1 LIAERLL
8 ELREPGQVAL
18 SPDGT
23 RICFVVTAAAAER
36 GLPPESRLWLGDLT
50 GGGVEALT
58 DATGSDRLPAWS
70 PDSDLIA
77 FASDRAHPG
86 RFSLHLLAAA
96 GRATRAVGEIPG
108 TIERIEW
115 AADGSE
121 LLVLAADLDADG
133 AGSEGAKRIDS
144 GTDPWVK
151 RPAEFWRRLYR
162 VARDG
167 STLEVPLAGANVWE
181 FAAAG
186 SGQVAALVSDD
197 PAEDAWYDAE
207 VAVISLADGA
217 IRTVRDPRRQTA
229 SVAASP
235 NGNRV
240 AFIEGLSSDRGLVAG
255 IVHVVDLDTGEVSEL
270 PAAGEDV
277 TFVGWRDDASL
288 WVAGWRSLGSVCG
301 ILTMSDEYEELW
313 GGDAFVGEG
322 FGASFA
328 ATADGSLLASVLT
341 APALPPEVV
350 TLAVE
355 GEREWVPLTSL
366 NDRLHG
372 DVDSPSFERLAWT
385 APDGLGIEGLLLLPP
400 RFERGAELLPLVVIV
415 HGGPT
420 SQWINE
426 FAPSSGLAHILTEAR
441 YAVLLPNLRGSA
453 GRGDAFVTA
462 NLGDLGGGDLS
473 DVVSGVDACVAL
485 GVADP
490 ARVGV
495 IGQSYGGFMAA
506 WAAVTTDR
514 FAAAVACSCIS
525 DWFTYHLTSN
535 VARFDELFLGAD
547 AFADPTGLYRQRSPV
562 FNVHHL
568 TPTLIIHGEL
578 DLCTPPGQ
586 GLELYRTLVAMGGDA
601 EYVVYPREGHWC
613 VEREHRLD
621 YWARIGNW
629 FDRHLKGE
637 RG

>member
-23 RICFVVTAAAAER
+23 QVCFVVTTAAAEP
-36 GLPPESRLWLGDLT
+36 GLSPVSGLWLGGLA
-50 GGGVEALT
+50 GGGVEAIT
-58 DATGSDRLPAWS
+58 DATASDRLPAWS
-70 PDSDLIA
+70 PDGDLIA
-77 FASDRAHPG
+77 FASDRGHAG
-86 RFSLHLLAAA
+86 RFSLYLLAVE

-108 TIERIEW
+108 TVEQIEW

-121 LLVLAADLDADG
+121 LLVLAADLGADG

-144 GTDPWVK
+144 GTDPWVT
-151 RPAEFWRRLYR
+151 RPGEFWRTLYR

-167 STLEVPLAGANVWE
+167 TTREVPLAGVNVWE

-186 SGQVAALVSDD
+186 PGHVAALVSDD
-197 PAEDAWYDAE
+197 PSEDAWYDAE
-207 VAVISLADGA
+207 VAVVALSDGA
-217 IRTVRDPRRQTA
+217 VRTLHEPRRQTA
-229 SVAASP
+229 SVSASP
-235 NGNRV
+235 DVNRI

-255 IVHVVDLDTGEVSEL
+255 TIQVVDLGTSEVSEL

-277 TFVGWRDDASL
+277 TFVGWRDDTSL

-301 ILTMSDEYEELW
+301 ILTLAGEYEEIW

-322 FGASFA
+322 FGAAFG
-328 ATADGSLLASVLT
+328 ATADGSVLASVLT

-350 TLAVE
+350 TLTV
-355 GEREWVPLTSL
+355 GGDREWVPLTSL
-366 NDRLHG
+366 NDRLRG
-372 DVDSPSFERLAWT
+372 DAASPAWERLAWT

-400 RFERGAELLPLVVIV
+400 GFERGAELLPLVVVV

-420 SQWINE
+420 SQWVHE
-426 FAPSSGLAHILTEAR
+426 FTPSSGLVHVLTEAG

-473 DVVSGVDACVAL
+473 DLVAGVEACVAS

-506 WAAVTTDR
+506 WASVSTDR

-535 VARFDELFLGAD
+535 VARFDELFLGGD
-547 AFADPTGLYRQRSPV
+547 VFAEPAGLYRQRSPV
-562 FNVHHL
+562 FNLRHL

-586 GLELYRTLVAMGGDA
+586 GLELYRVLVAAGGET

-621 YWARIGNW
+621 YWARIVAW
-629 FDRHLKGE
+629 FAAHL
-637 RG
+637 